1 MTYEKECQFGRQTAA
16 HEIAECAATGNYPK
30 LIRSIRGMSLKSDG
44 VSIGYLQAIAEEA
57 TRQYRESN
65 QQ

>member
-1 MTYEKECQFGRQTAA
+1 MTYEKECQFGR
-16 HEIAECAATGNYPK
+16 EIAASEVAACAATGNYPK
-30 LIRSIRGMSLKSDG
+30 LIRSIRGMSSKSDG

-57 TRQYRESN
+57 TRQYRKSN